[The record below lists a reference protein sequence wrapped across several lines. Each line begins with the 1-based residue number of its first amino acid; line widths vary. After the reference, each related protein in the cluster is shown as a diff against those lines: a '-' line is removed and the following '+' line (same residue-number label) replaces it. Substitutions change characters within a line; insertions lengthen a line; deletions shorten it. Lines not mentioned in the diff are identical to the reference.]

1 MKPMEYEQSSVT
13 QPHVTVGPTV
23 TGGTTQPL
31 RIRAL
36 LLGDRLDTS
45 GLERRDMIASTPFAF
60 RVNDN
65 GFVAFFRYGAVV
77 FAGLTRSQEEGY
89 LESNDSRISGKLP
102 SFEEEIAYITINED
116 LNDQVPPGGPIQ
128 LKELEPERLLVIA
141 DVLAKSVAL
150 AHNERRIGA
159 FFRVVDPLARNLAE
173 NGTLPRNRRDILVL
187 IGESLIVSH
196 RMSARVAV
204 DDKPDILWDRVD
216 LERLY
221 SRMEDEY
228 ELKERASTLADKVE
242 TVQNTA
248 SALTDLIDA
257 QRSYRLEITIV
268 ILIAVELG
276 IAVFDL
282 FFRPRYGL

>member
-1 MKPMEYEQSSVT
+1 MNKLPDIGSTNQ
-13 QPHVTVGPTV
+13 
-23 TGGTTQPL
+23 QPL
-31 RIRAL
+31 TIKAL

-45 GLERRDMIASTPFAF
+45 GLERKDMIAATPFAF
-60 RVNDN
+60 RIGQN
-65 GFVAFFRYGAVV
+65 GFAALFRYGAVV
-77 FAGLTRSQEEGY
+77 FSGLSAEEEAAL
-89 LESNDSRISGKLP
+89 LESLLPRITGALMVY
-102 SFEEEIAYITINED
+102 EEETAQIALLSD
-116 LNDQVPPGGPIQ
+116 DQNDQVPPGGPIH
-128 LKELEPERLLVIA
+128 LRALEPERVLVIA

-150 AHNERRIGA
+150 AHYERRIGA
-159 FFRVVDPLARNLAE
+159 FFRVVDPLAQTLASD
-173 NGTLPRNRRDILVL
+173 GKLPRDRTSILKL

-196 RMSARVAV
+196 RMAARVAV

-221 SRMEDEY
+221 ARLEDEY
-228 ELKERASTLADKVE
+228 ELKERAATLADKVE

>member
-1 MKPMEYEQSSVT
+1 MEYDQSSAI
-13 QPHVTVGPTV
+13 QPLDTAEQAV
-23 TGGTTQPL
+23 TGGTAQPL

-89 LESNDSRISGKLP
+89 LESINSRISGKLP

>member
-1 MKPMEYEQSSVT
+1 MEYDQSSAI
-13 QPHVTVGPTV
+13 QPLDTAEQAV
-23 TGGTTQPL
+23 TGGTAQPL

-77 FAGLTRSQEEGY
+77 FTGLTRSQEEGY
-89 LESNDSRISGKLP
+89 LESIDSRISGKLP
-102 SFEEEIAYITINED
+102 SFEEEIAFITLNPD

>member
-1 MKPMEYEQSSVT
+1 MLV
-13 QPHVTVGPTV
+13 
-23 TGGTTQPL
+23 
-31 RIRAL
+31 
-36 LLGDRLDTS
+36 GDRLDTS

-89 LESNDSRISGKLP
+89 LESIDSRISGKLP
-102 SFEEEIAYITINED
+102 SFEEEIAFITLNPD

-268 ILIAVELG
+268 VLIAVELG

>member
-1 MKPMEYEQSSVT
+1 MSLDLEHINRNFISIK
-13 QPHVTVGPTV
+13 
-23 TGGTTQPL
+23 
-31 RIRAL
+31 AL
-36 LLGDRLDTS
+36 LVGDRLDTS
-45 GLERRDMIASTPFAF
+45 GLERREMIASTPFAF
-60 RVNDN
+60 KVGDN

-77 FAGLTRSQEEGY
+77 FSGLSRSQEDGY
-89 LESNDSRISGKLP
+89 LESIASRISGKL
-102 SFEEEIAYITINED
+102 STFEEEIAFIAVNSEMS
-116 LNDQVPPGGPIQ
+116 DQVPPGGPIQ
-128 LKELEPERLLVIA
+128 LNKLEPERLLVIA

-159 FFRVVDPLARNLAE
+159 FFRVVDPFAHILAQ
-173 NGTLPRNRRDILVL
+173 NGKLPRNRHDILKL

-196 RMSARVAV
+196 RMAARVAV

-228 ELKERASTLADKVE
+228 ELKERATTLADKVE

-248 SALTDLIDA
+248 NVLTDLIDA

-268 ILIAVELG
+268 ILIAVEIG

-282 FFRPRYGL
+282 FFRPKFGF

>member
-1 MKPMEYEQSSVT
+1 MEYDQSSAI
-13 QPHVTVGPTV
+13 QPLDTAEQAV
-23 TGGTTQPL
+23 TGGTAQPL

-89 LESNDSRISGKLP
+89 LESINSRISGKLP

-187 IGESLIVSH
+187 ICESLIVSH

-276 IAVFDL
+276 IAVF
-282 FFRPRYGL
+282 

>member
-1 MKPMEYEQSSVT
+1 MEYEQSSVT
-13 QPHVTVGPTV
+13 QPHDTAGQTVA
-23 TGGTTQPL
+23 GGTTQPL

-89 LESNDSRISGKLP
+89 LESINSRISGKLP